1 MTNVIRTEGLTEE
14 ELALAQ
20 FMQGTLNRGAR
31 RVYIGAKYYMDYLSD
46 EHEFCSVWELLEE
59 TSGEFEGLAVYDYA
73 PGDESINLAADGP
86 VRPPDFWGFRALSWH
101 ESENTDC
108 R

>member
-59 TSGEFEGLAVYDYA
+59 TSGEFEGWRYTITRR
-73 PGDESINLAADGP
+73 EMSRSISRRRP

>member
-73 PGDESINLAADGP
+73 PGDESINLAATACAAGGANVP
-86 VRPPDFWGFRALSWH
+86 YG
-101 ESENTDC
+101 
-108 R
+108 